1 MIELAVVSVIFA
13 GFLIYL
19 SVRVHDLEK
28 ECKYL
33 HERITPFQGKFN
45 KFKEEATKSITELEI
60 GFRDN
65 LDRSS
70 REIENAFHEAIAK
83 EAEELVNIIKEKH
96 TSALAQISGN
106 SARLEAM
113 KIRFRSLETKELPKR
128 VKSVGMLDKNG
139 LYKVIDKGDEVFLRE
154 IQDGNLTTETIELS
168 RYEFFKYMSQSKLI
182 AVSDEK
188 G

>member
-19 SVRVHDLEK
+19 SVRIHELEKRTDVVVENRTEDLE
-28 ECKYL
+28 
-33 HERITPFQGKFN
+33 RISNVIEGV
-45 KFKEEATKSITELEI
+45 EESTAENIK
-60 GFRDN
+60 RN
-65 LDRSS
+65 S
-70 REIENAFHEAIAK
+70 REIENSFHEAIAK

-96 TSALAQISGN
+96 TSALQQIGNN
-106 SARLEAM
+106 SARIEAM

-182 AVSDEK
+182 AVSNEK
-188 G
+188 R

>member
-19 SVRVHDLEK
+19 SHRVHDLEK
-28 ECKYL
+28 ET
-33 HERITPFQGKFN
+33 ERKNINRIEDIQSAFAKVD
-45 KFKEEATKSITELEI
+45 EV
-60 GFRDN
+60 
-65 LDRSS
+65 S

-139 LYKVIDKGDEVFLRE
+139 LYKVIDKGDEVLLRE